1 VEAVAAKHLTGKVI
15 LVGYGASAA
24 ALAGVASGAWYGD
37 VAQAPAS
44 EGRLAM
50 QALIQALRTGKNGG
64 GIDPVAGLPD
74 QGIVTKANVSQFTAE
89 WPG

>member
-1 VEAVAAKHLTGKVI
+1 
-15 LVGYGASAA
+15 
-24 ALAGVASGAWYGD
+24 